1 MTKKKHRPQRTCVGC
16 REVIEKRELVRI
28 VRTQDGVYVDPTG
41 KMSGR
46 GAYLHN
52 DISCWE
58 KGLRGSL
65 ARSLK
70 TQFSEEDRD
79 RLMAY
84 KETISKHLE

>member
-1 MTKKKHRPQRTCVGC
+1 
-16 REVIEKRELVRI
+16 VIEKRELVRI
-28 VRTQDGVYVDPTG
+28 VRTQDGVFVDPTG

-58 KGLRGSL
+58 KGLSGSL

-70 TQFSEEDRD
+70 TQLTDDDKS
-79 RLMAY
+79 RLLTY
-84 KETISKHLE
+84 KDTISEHLE

>member
-1 MTKKKHRPQRTCVGC
+1 
-16 REVIEKRELVRI
+16 VIEKRELVRI
-28 VRTQDGVYVDPTG
+28 VRTQDGVFVDPTG

-58 KGLRGSL
+58 KGLSGSL

-70 TQFSEEDRD
+70 TQLTDDDKS
-79 RLMAY
+79 RLQTY
-84 KETISKHLE
+84 KDTISEHLE